1 MTGSCVSKI
10 KKCGSLNL
18 SHSLR
23 MVLTSPVALEYNGKG
38 NSSRFSRQQLALFST
53 HPLSLLGVADIL
65 LWVADTFLGV
75 ADIFYGWLTCVIFW
89 NNSLSYAQTKI
100 LPRVASTSFVIWVSK
115 EYTIHKVTYWAVL
128 DSCKQWPPPM
138 STKLSTSPGPHFLM
152 SLATRE
158 KRERE
163 KQHVKNTLLSQLGH
177 PKIAYVSFH

>member
-10 KKCGSLNL
+10 QKCGSLNL

-115 EYTIHKVTYWAVL
+115 ESTIYFVFVRNVC
-128 DSCKQWPPPM
+128 DF
-138 STKLSTSPGPHFLM
+138 HFFLIDM
-152 SLATRE
+152 
-158 KRERE
+158 KI
-163 KQHVKNTLLSQLGH
+163 LLVSQSGT
-177 PKIAYVSFH
+177 VSEFRL